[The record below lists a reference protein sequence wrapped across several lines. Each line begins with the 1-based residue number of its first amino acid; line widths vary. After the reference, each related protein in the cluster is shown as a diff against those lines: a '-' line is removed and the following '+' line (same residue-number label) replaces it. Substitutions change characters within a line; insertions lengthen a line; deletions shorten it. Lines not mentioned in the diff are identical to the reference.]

1 MFSIPFRIAGY
12 IGRKKCNTTTFF
24 AYAVYTLFCLS
35 RYMPI
40 RQICADY
47 SVTVSSL
54 GLIAYVLNDRW
65 TLFIFML
72 CWFYLIGDGPFYDC
86 TIQYVLLRSRR
97 GQWATG
103 VILFILLSAACFLF
117 WAALL
122 CILCTMPYV
131 NFQPEWDN
139 VIRSLTTV
147 RALSQRYHAYF
158 IFTPYIYR
166 NYTVL
171 QAFGWSLSLHYLLL
185 VFFGVFVTLFNS
197 LSRQQAGVLIAGMF
211 LIMDMSAYQWFA
223 SDFYYFYSPLSLVTL
238 NVLDLHS
245 TTYRPTPSYSLR
257 FFAAVI
263 ILIITL
269 FLFLMHRRSIV
280 AIKHSAI

>member
-72 CWFYLIGDGPFYDC
+72 CWFYLMGDGPFYDC

-185 VFFGVFVTLFNS
+185 VSFGVFVTLFNS

>member
-97 GQWATG
+97 GSG
-103 VILFILLSAACFLF
+103 
-117 WAALL
+117 
-122 CILCTMPYV
+122 
-131 NFQPEWDN
+131 
-139 VIRSLTTV
+139 R
-147 RALSQRYHAYF
+147 RALSF
-158 IFTPYIYR
+158 
-166 NYTVL
+166 
-171 QAFGWSLSLHYLLL
+171 LSC
-185 VFFGVFVTLFNS
+185 
-197 LSRQQAGVLIAGMF
+197 
-211 LIMDMSAYQWFA
+211 
-223 SDFYYFYSPLSLVTL
+223 
-238 NVLDLHS
+238 
-245 TTYRPTPSYSLR
+245 
-257 FFAAVI
+257 
-263 ILIITL
+263 
-269 FLFLMHRRSIV
+269 
-280 AIKHSAI
+280 